1 VKTALLLRSARLSG
15 VLAVLYAM
23 AACSGAPNIKLAR
36 EVTAPQLTAYLCGP
50 NGHYS
55 TMFRG
60 VAYAGSDS
68 GFDYIALIYGD
79 GHLRKYEMFKIK
91 AGELGLAHHMP
102 VKSTP
107 TEWMDADAHFPVG
120 SCR

>member
-1 VKTALLLRSARLSG
+1 MLCAL
-15 VLAVLYAM
+15 
-23 AACSGAPNIKLAR
+23 AACSSAPNIKSAK
-36 EVTAPQLTAYLCGP
+36 EVTATQLTEYLCGP

-68 GFDYIALIYGD
+68 RFDYIALIYGD
-79 GHLRKYEMFKIK
+79 GHLRKYEMFKVK
-91 AGELGLAHHMP
+91 TGDLGLPYHMP

-107 TEWMDADAHFPVG
+107 TEWVDTNAHFPAS
-120 SCR
+120 SCH